1 MSFDEFVTL
10 IFLVLFLISG
20 GIYYG
25 SEIYNRLR
33 WR

>member
-1 MSFDEFVTL
+1 MDFDSFVTM
-10 IFLVLFLISG
+10 LFVVMVAVSG

>member
-1 MSFDEFVTL
+1 MDFNSFVTL
-10 IFLVLFLISG
+10 IFVVMAVGSA

-25 SEIYNRLR
+25 IEIYNWLR

>member
-1 MSFDEFVTL
+1 MDLDSFVTL
-10 IFLVLFLISG
+10 IFAVLVVVSG

-25 SEIYNRLR
+25 SEIYNWLR